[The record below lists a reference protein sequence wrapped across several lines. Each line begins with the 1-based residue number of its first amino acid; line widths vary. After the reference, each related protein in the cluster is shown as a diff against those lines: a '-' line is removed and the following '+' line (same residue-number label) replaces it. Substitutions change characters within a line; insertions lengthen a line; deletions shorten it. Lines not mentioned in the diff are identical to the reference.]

1 MKSFDVDVMVVG
13 AGPAGLATALALRKQ
28 GGLGVAL
35 LDRGA
40 PGAGVGETLAPG
52 ARDLLKA
59 LGLLAD
65 FEAQSHLPAY
75 GTAAAWGQPEL
86 ATRDFLMTPFGC
98 GWTLDRTRFDRLLAA
113 HAEAAGALR
122 VQASLGRIDRLA
134 DGWRVIGNVTPACEF
149 RARFLVD
156 ASGRASGLARRLGA
170 RLHFLDRQVAVLGEF
185 ALPPGAALDQLT
197 VVEACAQG
205 WAYSVRIPGDRLMV
219 ALLSDGDSAR
229 ASDLFERAGWN
240 AMLDTLPHTRLRL
253 RHATAC
259 AALRPV
265 AAHSARLDRFAGED
279 WLAVGDAAASHDP
292 LSGSGIQ
299 RALEGALRAAQAIH
313 RHLMRGQRDALDAY
327 ANSLAADYG
336 RYMQT
341 HAQYYALEQRWPTHP
356 FWRRRQPRIELH
368 PQQVLVS
375 QGRRRLPALPAHLLG
390 FDPTALLASAAQPR
404 AAHQLM
410 AEHGA
415 DPGRSLQVLLGLQWL
430 LDVDALRLQ
439 TNSAQTST
447 AVA

>member
-1 MKSFDVDVMVVG
+1 VKWFDVDVMVVG

-28 GGLGVAL
+28 GGLSVAL

-65 FEAQSHLPAY
+65 FEAQGHLPAY

-98 GWTLDRTRFDRLLAA
+98 GWTLDRARFDGLLGS
-113 HAEAAGALR
+113 HAEALGDLR
-122 VQASLGRIDRLA
+122 VQAGLGRVERLA
-134 DGWRVIGNVTPACEF
+134 DGWRVISNDPSACEF
-149 RARFLVD
+149 KARFLVD

-205 WAYSVRIPGDRLMV
+205 WAYSVRIPGDRLIV
-219 ALLSDGDSAR
+219 ALLSDGDCAR
-229 ASDLFERAGWN
+229 ASGLFDLAGWN
-240 AMLDTLPHTRLRL
+240 AVLDMLPHTRLRL
-253 RHATAC
+253 RDATAC

-265 AAHSARLDRFAGED
+265 AAHSARLDRFTGED

-299 RALEGALRAAQAIH
+299 RALAGGLRAAQAIH
-313 RHLMRGQRDALDAY
+313 RHLVSGESEALEAY
-327 ANSLAADYG
+327 ASSLADDFG

-341 HAQYYALEQRWPTHP
+341 HAQYYALEQRWPTQP
-356 FWRRRQPRIELH
+356 FWRRRQPRVELH
-368 PQQVLVS
+368 PQQILMS
-375 QGRRRLPALPAHLLG
+375 QGRRRLPALPAPLLG
-390 FDPTALLASAAQPR
+390 IDPAALLASATQPR
-404 AAHQLM
+404 PAHQLL

-415 DPGRSLQVLLGLQWL
+415 DPGRTLQVLLGLQWL
-430 LDVDALRLQ
+430 LDVGALRLQ
-439 TNSAQTST
+439 PASMQTST
-447 AVA
+447 